1 MEEIITQG
9 GGIVGG
15 VLALIV
21 FLVLIAGLRALIRVC
36 PSNHILVVTGGVETV
51 VEGKKYGFR
60 LQKGGW
66 TFVIPFIQSAQF
78 IDITIIP
85 INVQVDNVNSANGIT
100 VGSDAT
106 ACVCIDDM
114 DKVLLY
120 SAVQQL
126 LGKSRVQIQE
136 QIQQTMIGNF
146 RATLNKTTPLQAI
159 GMVES
164 VEGIDEQELTETT
177 ATLSRLPSTEET
189 VEGAGDASDQR
200 PSETPQTI
208 DAEGERAIFRN
219 LLLADCREDLSA
231 FGMNVVSVS
240 LQRIWDTSNYIAN
253 LANKTLSRKRQE
265 VEIEEARLQA
275 RAERAE
281 SDSKRR
287 MLVAENRAN
296 EKILQARQDVELF
309 RRQCDAA
316 IHRAKLEAD
325 SAIVKAHSAGQRR
338 EEEITAEL
346 QKLRNSSEVIVE
358 AEAKRRAAEILAGG
372 EAKAVEIVQQ
382 TQNGLLQQ
390 KVDLLKNTGDTGK
403 IALFITQLPH
413 LFDAYRTHAQSLKV
427 DNLLVLNEQDGFN
440 SAVNRGPAAFVDF
453 LRCFEQGLG
462 ISVKELITRKQ
473 TKESAITEDA
483 TPPTPIKEGGVS

>member
-1 MEEIITQG
+1 MEEILTQG
-9 GGIVGG
+9 GGIAGG
-15 VLALIV
+15 VLAVIV
-21 FLVLIAGLRALIRVC
+21 FLILIAGLRALVRVC
-36 PSNHILVVTGGVETV
+36 PSNHILVVTGGVQTV

-66 TFVIPFIQSAQF
+66 TFVIPFIQSARF

-126 LGKSRVQIQE
+126 LGKSRAQIQE

-159 GMVES
+159 GMDES
-164 VEGIDEQELTETT
+164 VDSAEQAETAKT
-177 ATLSRLPSTEET
+177 SA
-189 VEGAGDASDQR
+189 ASE
-200 PSETPQTI
+200 PSEGNAANIEQGADDSPPAATPESK
-208 DAEGERAIFRN
+208 DGDRAIFRH
-219 LLLADCREDLSA
+219 LLLEDCREDLSA

-287 MLVAENRAN
+287 MLVAENRAT

-309 RRQCDAA
+309 RRQCDAS

-325 SAIVKAHSAGQRR
+325 SGIVKARSTGQRR
-338 EEEITAEL
+338 IEEVTAEL
-346 QKLRNSSEVIVE
+346 QKLKNRSEVIVE
-358 AEAKRRAAEILAGG
+358 AEANRRAAEILAEG

-382 TQNGLLQQ
+382 TENDLLQQ
-390 KVDLLKNTGDTGK
+390 KVDLLKETEDTGK

-413 LFDAYRTHAQSLKV
+413 LFEAYRTHAKSLKV
-427 DNLLVLNEQDGFN
+427 DNLLVLNEDDGFN

-453 LRCFEQGLG
+453 LRCFEQGFG
-462 ISVKELITRKQ
+462 ISVKDLITQRGADEANAA
-473 TKESAITEDA
+473 ESAAIQQ
-483 TPPTPIKEGGVS
+483 GGAS

>member
-1 MEEIITQG
+1 MELITQIDG
-9 GGIVGG
+9 VAGG
-15 VLALIV
+15 VLAIV
-21 FLVLIAGLRALIRVC
+21 AFLLLIAVLRSLIRVC
-36 PSNHILVVTGGVETV
+36 PSNHILVVTGGTETV

-66 TFVIPFIQSAQF
+66 TFVIPFIQSVQF
-78 IDITIIP
+78 LDITIIP

-126 LGKSRVQIQE
+126 LGKSREQIQE

-146 RATLNKTTPLQAI
+146 RAALNKTTPLQAI

-164 VEGIDEQELTETT
+164 VESIEQQEQNESSNAQSQSSSEESAADADQAKDDAHTSE
-177 ATLSRLPSTEET
+177 SR
-189 VEGAGDASDQR
+189 
-200 PSETPQTI
+200 QTR
-208 DAEGERAIFRN
+208 DGERAIFRRF
-219 LLLADCREDLSA
+219 LLEDCREDLSA

-265 VEIEEARLQA
+265 VEIEESRLKA

-287 MLVAENRAN
+287 MLVAENRAT
-296 EKILQARQDVELF
+296 EKILQSRQDVELF
-309 RRQCDAA
+309 RRQCDADV
-316 IHRAKLEAD
+316 HRSKLEAD
-325 SAIVKAHSAGQRR
+325 SAVVMARSTGQRR
-338 EEEITAEL
+338 IEEVSAKLQEL
-346 QKLRNSSEVIVE
+346 KNSSEVIVE
-358 AEAKRRAAEILAGG
+358 AEAKRHAAEILAEG

-382 TQNGLLQQ
+382 THNDLLLQ

-413 LFDAYRTHAQSLKV
+413 LFEAYRTHAKSLKV
-427 DNLLVLNEQDGFN
+427 DNLLVLNVEDGFN

-453 LRCFEQGLG
+453 LKCFEQGLG

-473 TKESAITEDA
+473 TETSVISEDEA
-483 TPPTPIKEGGVS
+483 PLDPIREGGVS

>member
-1 MEEIITQG
+1 MEEILTQG
-9 GGIVGG
+9 GGIAGG
-15 VLALIV
+15 VLAVIV
-21 FLVLIAGLRALIRVC
+21 FLILIAGLRALVRVC
-36 PSNHILVVTGGVETV
+36 PSNHILVVTGGVQTV

-66 TFVIPFIQSAQF
+66 TFVIPFIQSARF

-126 LGKSRVQIQE
+126 LGKSRAQIQE

-159 GMVES
+159 GMDES
-164 VEGIDEQELTETT
+164 VDSEEQAETAKT
-177 ATLSRLPSTEET
+177 SA
-189 VEGAGDASDQR
+189 ASE
-200 PSETPQTI
+200 PSEGNAANIEQGADDSPPAATTESK
-208 DAEGERAIFRN
+208 DGDRAIFRH
-219 LLLADCREDLSA
+219 LLLEDCREDLSA

-287 MLVAENRAN
+287 MLVAENRAT
-296 EKILQARQDVELF
+296 EKILQARQGVELF
-309 RRQCDAA
+309 RRQCDAS

-325 SAIVKAHSAGQRR
+325 SGIVKARSTGQRR
-338 EEEITAEL
+338 IEEVTAEL
-346 QKLRNSSEVIVE
+346 QKLKNRSEVIVE
-358 AEAKRRAAEILAGG
+358 AEANRRAAEILAEG
-372 EAKAVEIVQQ
+372 EARAVEIVQQ
-382 TQNGLLQQ
+382 TENDLLQQ
-390 KVDLLKNTGDTGK
+390 KVDLLKETEDTGK

-413 LFDAYRTHAQSLKV
+413 LFEAYRTHAKSLKV
-427 DNLLVLNEQDGFN
+427 DNLLVLNEEDGFN

-453 LRCFEQGLG
+453 LRCFEQGFG
-462 ISVKELITRKQ
+462 ISVKDLITQRGADEANAA
-473 TKESAITEDA
+473 ESAA
-483 TPPTPIKEGGVS
+483 FQQGGAL

>member
-1 MEEIITQG
+1 MEELITQG

-21 FLVLIAGLRALIRVC
+21 FLVLLAGLRALIRVC

-66 TFVIPFIQSAQF
+66 TFVIPFLQNAQF

-106 ACVCIDDM
+106 ACVCIDDT

-126 LGKSRVQIQE
+126 LGKSRAQIQE

-159 GMVES
+159 GMGES
-164 VEGIDEQELTETT
+164 VESIEQQESIATSTT
-177 ATLSRLPSTEET
+177 STQMSS
-189 VEGAGDASDQR
+189 EGHLADRVQGADDG
-200 PSETPQTI
+200 PPFETPQTK
-208 DAEGERAIFRN
+208 DGDRAIFRH
-219 LLLADCREDLSA
+219 LLLEDCREDLSA

-265 VEIEEARLQA
+265 VEIEESRLQA
-275 RAERAE
+275 RADRTE

-287 MLVAENRAN
+287 MVVAENRAT

-325 SAIVKAHSAGQRR
+325 SATVKASSTGQRR
-338 EEEITAEL
+338 IEEVTAEL
-346 QKLRNSSEVIVE
+346 QKLKNSSEVIVE
-358 AEAKRRAAEILAGG
+358 AEAKRRAAEILAQG
-372 EAKAVEIVQQ
+372 EAKAVEVVQQ
-382 TQNGLLQQ
+382 TENELLQQ
-390 KVDLLKNTGDTGK
+390 KVDLLKETGDTGK

-413 LFDAYRTHAQSLKV
+413 LFDSYRTHAKSLKV
-427 DNLLVLNEQDGFN
+427 DNLLVLNEEDGFN

-453 LRCFEQGLG
+453 LKRFEQGFG
-462 ISVKELITRKQ
+462 ISVKHLITQRG
-473 TKESAITEDA
+473 TENPPTTESATIQ
-483 TPPTPIKEGGVS
+483 EGGVS

>member
-1 MEEIITQG
+1 MEEILAQG
-9 GGIVGG
+9 GGIAGG
-15 VLALIV
+15 VLAVIV
-21 FLVLIAGLRALIRVC
+21 FLVLIAGLRALVRVC
-36 PSNHILVVTGGVETV
+36 PSNHILVVTGGVETF

-66 TFVIPFIQSAQF
+66 TFVIPFIQSVQF

-126 LGKSRVQIQE
+126 LGKSRTQIQE

-159 GMVES
+159 GMDES
-164 VEGIDEQELTETT
+164 VENTGEPETT
-177 ATLSRLPSTEET
+177 ESAAAPTQPPSQEDLADGGQ
-189 VEGAGDASDQR
+189 GAEDA
-200 PSETPQTI
+200 PQTK
-208 DAEGERAIFRN
+208 DGDRAIFRH
-219 LLLADCREDLSA
+219 LLLEDCREDLSA

-287 MLVAENRAN
+287 MLVAENRAT

-309 RRQCDAA
+309 RRQSDAA

-325 SAIVKAHSAGQRR
+325 SGIVKARSTGQRR
-338 EEEITAEL
+338 IEEITAEL
-346 QKLRNSSEVIVE
+346 QKLKNRSEVIVE
-358 AEAKRRAAEILAGG
+358 AEANRSAAEILAEG
-372 EAKAVEIVQQ
+372 EGKAVEIVQQ
-382 TQNGLLQQ
+382 TENELLQQ
-390 KVDLLKNTGDTGK
+390 KVDLLKETGDTGK

-413 LFDAYRTHAQSLKV
+413 LFDAYRSHAKSLKV
-427 DNLLVLNEQDGFN
+427 DNLLVLNEEDGFN

-453 LRCFEQGLG
+453 LRCFEQGFG
-462 ISVKELITRKQ
+462 ISVKDLITQKAAENPPN
-473 TKESAITEDA
+473 TESAA
-483 TPPTPIKEGGVS
+483 FQEGGVS

>member
-1 MEEIITQG
+1 MELITQIDG
-9 GGIVGG
+9 VAGG
-15 VLALIV
+15 VLAIV
-21 FLVLIAGLRALIRVC
+21 AFLLLIAVLRSLIRVC
-36 PSNHILVVTGGVETV
+36 PSNHILVVTGGTETV

-66 TFVIPFIQSAQF
+66 TFVIPFIQSVQF
-78 IDITIIP
+78 LDITIIP

-126 LGKSRVQIQE
+126 LGKSREQIQE

-146 RATLNKTTPLQAI
+146 RAALNKTTPLQAI

-164 VEGIDEQELTETT
+164 VESIEQQEQNESSNAQSQSSSEESAADADQAKDDAHTSE
-177 ATLSRLPSTEET
+177 SR
-189 VEGAGDASDQR
+189 
-200 PSETPQTI
+200 QTR
-208 DAEGERAIFRN
+208 DGERAIFRRF
-219 LLLADCREDLSA
+219 LLEDCREDLSA

-265 VEIEEARLQA
+265 VEIEESRLKA

-287 MLVAENRAN
+287 MLVAENRAT
-296 EKILQARQDVELF
+296 EKILQSRQDVELF
-309 RRQCDAA
+309 RRQCDADV
-316 IHRAKLEAD
+316 HRSKLEAD
-325 SAIVKAHSAGQRR
+325 SAVVMARSTGQRR
-338 EEEITAEL
+338 IEEVSAKLQEL
-346 QKLRNSSEVIVE
+346 KNSSEVIVE
-358 AEAKRRAAEILAGG
+358 AEAKRHAAEILAEG
-372 EAKAVEIVQQ
+372 EAKAVDIVQQ
-382 TQNGLLQQ
+382 TQNDLLLQ

-413 LFDAYRTHAQSLKV
+413 LFEAYRTHAKSLKV
-427 DNLLVLNEQDGFN
+427 DNLLVLNVEDGFN

-453 LRCFEQGLG
+453 LKCFEQGLG

-473 TKESAITEDA
+473 TETSVISEDEA
-483 TPPTPIKEGGVS
+483 PLDPIREGGVS

>member
-1 MEEIITQG
+1 MNMEMINQM
-9 GGIVGG
+9 GGIAGG
-15 VLALIV
+15 VLAIVV
-21 FLVLIAGLRALIRVC
+21 FLVLIAILRSLIRVC
-36 PSNHILVVTGGVETV
+36 PSNHILVVTGGTATV

-66 TFVIPFIQSAQF
+66 TFVMPFIQSVQF

-114 DKVLLY
+114 DEALLY

-126 LGKSRVQIQE
+126 LGKSRAQIQE

-164 VEGIDEQELTETT
+164 VENIELQDQAENSD
-177 ATLSRLPSTEET
+177 ASDRSSSTEEGDNRDT
-189 VEGAGDASDQR
+189 ATGDASSAGAPRTKD
-200 PSETPQTI
+200 
-208 DAEGERAIFRN
+208 GERAIFRH
-219 LLLADCREDLSA
+219 LLLEDCREDLSA

-265 VEIEEARLQA
+265 VEIEEARLKA

-287 MLVAENRAN
+287 MLVAENRAT
-296 EKILQARQDVELF
+296 EKILQARQEVELY
-309 RRQCDAA
+309 RRQCDADV
-316 IHRAKLEAD
+316 HRAKLEAD
-325 SAIVKAHSAGQRR
+325 SAIVKAKSTGQRR
-338 EEEITAEL
+338 IEEVTAEL
-346 QKLRNSSEVIVE
+346 QELKNSSEVIVE
-358 AEAKRRAAEILAGG
+358 AEAKRRAAEILAEG

-382 TQNGLLQQ
+382 TENELLQQ
-390 KVDLLKNTGDTGK
+390 KVDLLKNSGDTGK

-413 LFDAYRTHAQSLKV
+413 LFEAYRTHAKSLKV
-427 DNLLVLNEQDGFN
+427 DNLVVLNEQDGFN

-453 LRCFEQGLG
+453 LKCFEQGLG
-462 ISVKELITRKQ
+462 VSVKELITRQ
-473 TKESAITEDA
+473 RETSSATEDSA
-483 TPPTPIKEGGVS
+483 PTDPNQEGGAS

>member
-159 GMVES
+159 GMDES
-164 VEGIDEQELTETT
+164 VDSIEQPE
-177 ATLSRLPSTEET
+177 STESAATTTQLSSE
-189 VEGAGDASDQR
+189 ENLADRAQGADNE
-200 PSETPQTI
+200 PSAETPQTK
-208 DAEGERAIFRN
+208 DGDRAIFRH
-219 LLLADCREDLSA
+219 LLLEDCREDLSA

-275 RAERAE
+275 RAERTE

-287 MLVAENRAN
+287 MLVDENRAT

-325 SAIVKAHSAGQRR
+325 SATVKASSTGQRR
-338 EEEITAEL
+338 IEEVTAEL
-346 QKLRNSSEVIVE
+346 QKLKNSSEVIVE
-358 AEAKRRAAEILAGG
+358 AEAKRRAAEILAEG
-372 EAKAVEIVQQ
+372 EAKAVEVVQQ
-382 TQNGLLQQ
+382 TENGLLQQ
-390 KVDLLKNTGDTGK
+390 KVDLLKDTGDTGK

-413 LFDAYRTHAQSLKV
+413 LFDAYRTHAKSLKV
-427 DNLLVLNEQDGFN
+427 DNLLVLNEEDGFN

-453 LRCFEQGLG
+453 LKCFEQGFG
-462 ISVKELITRKQ
+462 ISVKHLITQKAAENPP
-473 TKESAITEDA
+473 TTESATIQ
-483 TPPTPIKEGGVS
+483 EGGVS

>member
-1 MEEIITQG
+1 MNMEMINQM
-9 GGIVGG
+9 GGIAGG
-15 VLALIV
+15 VLAVII
-21 FLVLIAGLRALIRVC
+21 FLVLIAILRSLIRVC
-36 PSNHILVVTGGVETV
+36 PSNHILVVTGGTATV

-66 TFVIPFIQSAQF
+66 TFVMPFIQSVQF

-114 DKVLLY
+114 DEALLY

-126 LGKSRVQIQE
+126 LGKSRAQIQE

-164 VEGIDEQELTETT
+164 IESIELQEQVENSDASNQ
-177 ATLSRLPSTEET
+177 LSSTEGE
-189 VEGAGDASDQR
+189 VERDAATGDA
-200 PSETPQTI
+200 PSAGAPRTK
-208 DAEGERAIFRN
+208 DGERAIFRH
-219 LLLADCREDLSA
+219 LLLEDCREDLSA

-265 VEIEEARLQA
+265 VEIEEARLKA

-287 MLVAENRAN
+287 MLVAENRAT
-296 EKILQARQDVELF
+296 EKILQARQEVELF
-309 RRQCDAA
+309 RRQCDADV
-316 IHRAKLEAD
+316 HRAKLEAD
-325 SAIVKAHSAGQRR
+325 SAIVKAKSTGQRR
-338 EEEITAEL
+338 IEEVTAEL
-346 QKLRNSSEVIVE
+346 QELKNSSEVIVE
-358 AEAKRRAAEILAGG
+358 AEAKRHAAEILAEG

-382 TQNGLLQQ
+382 TENELLQQ
-390 KVDLLKNTGDTGK
+390 KVDLLKNSGDTGK

-413 LFDAYRTHAQSLKV
+413 LFEAYRTHAKSLKV
-427 DNLLVLNEQDGFN
+427 DNLVVLNEQDGFN

-453 LRCFEQGLG
+453 LKCFEQGLG
-462 ISVKELITRKQ
+462 VSVKELITRQ
-473 TKESAITEDA
+473 RETSSATDDSA
-483 TPPTPIKEGGVS
+483 PADPNQEGGAS

>member
-1 MEEIITQG
+1 MKMEMITQMDG
-9 GGIVGG
+9 VAGG
-15 VLALIV
+15 VLAIIIFLI
-21 FLVLIAGLRALIRVC
+21 LIAVLRTLIRVC
-36 PSNHILVVTGGVETV
+36 PSNHILVVTGGTETV

-66 TFVIPFIQSAQF
+66 TFVVPFVQSVQF
-78 IDITIIP
+78 LDITIIP

-106 ACVCIDDM
+106 ACVCIDDT

-126 LGKSRVQIQE
+126 LGKSRAQIQE

-164 VEGIDEQELTETT
+164 VESIEQERQNENSNAQSQSSSEESAADGDQAKDDAHTSE
-177 ATLSRLPSTEET
+177 SR
-189 VEGAGDASDQR
+189 
-200 PSETPQTI
+200 QTR
-208 DAEGERAIFRN
+208 DGERAIFRR
-219 LLLADCREDLSA
+219 LLLEDCREDLSA

-265 VEIEEARLQA
+265 VEIEESRLKAQ
-275 RAERAE
+275 AERAE

-287 MLVAENRAN
+287 MLVAENRAT
-296 EKILQARQDVELF
+296 EKILQARQEVELF
-309 RRQCDAA
+309 RRQRDAN

-325 SAIVKAHSAGQRR
+325 SAIVKARSTGQRR
-338 EEEITAEL
+338 IEENSAEL
-346 QKLRNSSEVIVE
+346 QELKNSSEVIVE

-440 SAVNRGPAAFVDF
+440 RAVNRGPAAFVDF

>member
-1 MEEIITQG
+1 MEEILAQG
-9 GGIVGG
+9 GGIAGG
-15 VLALIV
+15 VLAVIV
-21 FLVLIAGLRALIRVC
+21 FLVLIAGLRALVRVC

-159 GMVES
+159 GMDES
-164 VEGIDEQELTETT
+164 VENMGEPETT
-177 ATLSRLPSTEET
+177 ESAAAPTRT
-189 VEGAGDASDQR
+189 
-200 PSETPQTI
+200 PSEEDFADGGQGANESPQTK
-208 DAEGERAIFRN
+208 DGDRAIFRH
-219 LLLADCREDLSA
+219 LLLEDCREDLSA

-281 SDSKRR
+281 SDSNRR
-287 MLVAENRAN
+287 MLVAENRAT

-309 RRQCDAA
+309 RRQSDAA

-325 SAIVKAHSAGQRR
+325 SGIVKARSTGQRR
-338 EEEITAEL
+338 IEEITAEL
-346 QKLRNSSEVIVE
+346 QKLKNRSEVIVE
-358 AEAKRRAAEILAGG
+358 AEANRSAAEILAEG
-372 EAKAVEIVQQ
+372 EGKAVEIVQQ
-382 TQNGLLQQ
+382 TENELLQQ
-390 KVDLLKNTGDTGK
+390 KVDLLKETGDTGK

-413 LFDAYRTHAQSLKV
+413 LFDAYRSHAKSLKV
-427 DNLLVLNEQDGFN
+427 DNLLVLNEEDGFN

-453 LRCFEQGLG
+453 LRCFEQGFG
-462 ISVKELITRKQ
+462 ISVKDLITQKGAENPAN
-473 TKESAITEDA
+473 TESAAIQ
-483 TPPTPIKEGGVS
+483 EGGVS

>member
-1 MEEIITQG
+1 MELITQIDG
-9 GGIVGG
+9 VAGG
-15 VLALIV
+15 VLAIV
-21 FLVLIAGLRALIRVC
+21 AFLLLIAVLRSLIRVC
-36 PSNHILVVTGGVETV
+36 PSNHILVVTGGTETV

-66 TFVIPFIQSAQF
+66 TFVIPFIQSVQF
-78 IDITIIP
+78 LDITIIP

-126 LGKSRVQIQE
+126 LGKSREQIQE

-146 RATLNKTTPLQAI
+146 RAALNKTTPLQAI

-164 VEGIDEQELTETT
+164 VESIEQQEQNESSNAQSQSSSEESAADADQAKDDAHTSE
-177 ATLSRLPSTEET
+177 SR
-189 VEGAGDASDQR
+189 
-200 PSETPQTI
+200 QTR
-208 DAEGERAIFRN
+208 DGERAIFRRF
-219 LLLADCREDLSA
+219 LLEDCREDLSA

-265 VEIEEARLQA
+265 VEIEESRLTA

-287 MLVAENRAN
+287 MLVAENRAT
-296 EKILQARQDVELF
+296 EKILQSRQEVELF
-309 RRQCDAA
+309 RRQCDADV
-316 IHRAKLEAD
+316 HRSKLEAD
-325 SAIVKAHSAGQRR
+325 SAVVMARSTGQRR
-338 EEEITAEL
+338 IEEVSAKLQEL
-346 QKLRNSSEVIVE
+346 KNSSEVIVE
-358 AEAKRRAAEILAGG
+358 AEAKRHAAEILAEG

-382 TQNGLLQQ
+382 THNDLLLQ

-413 LFDAYRTHAQSLKV
+413 LFEAYRTHAKSLKV
-427 DNLLVLNEQDGFN
+427 DNLLVLNVEDGFN

-453 LRCFEQGLG
+453 LKCFEQGLG

-473 TKESAITEDA
+473 TETSVISEDEA
-483 TPPTPIKEGGVS
+483 PLDPIREGGVS

>member
-1 MEEIITQG
+1 MNMEMITQM
-9 GGIVGG
+9 GGIAGG
-15 VLALIV
+15 VLAIVV
-21 FLVLIAGLRALIRVC
+21 FLILIGVLRSLIRVC
-36 PSNHILVVTGGVETV
+36 PSNHILVVTGGTETV

-66 TFVIPFIQSAQF
+66 TFVIPFIQSVQF

-126 LGKSRVQIQE
+126 LGKSRAQIQE

-164 VEGIDEQELTETT
+164 IEQQEQNENSNS
-177 ATLSRLPSTEET
+177 AIQASSEEVSSDGSQPNDDSPAAESRQSR
-189 VEGAGDASDQR
+189 D
-200 PSETPQTI
+200 
-208 DAEGERAIFRN
+208 GERAIFRH
-219 LLLADCREDLSA
+219 LLLEDCREDLSA

-281 SDSKRR
+281 SDSKRL
-287 MLVAENRAN
+287 MLVAENQAT
-296 EKILQARQDVELF
+296 EKILQARQEVELF
-309 RRQCDAA
+309 RRQCDAEV
-316 IHRAKLEAD
+316 HRAKLEAD
-325 SAIVKAHSAGQRR
+325 SAIVKAKSTGQRR
-338 EEEITAEL
+338 IEEVTAEL
-346 QKLRNSSEVIVE
+346 QELRNSSEVIVE
-358 AEAKRRAAEILAGG
+358 AEAKRRAAEILAEG
-372 EAKAVEIVQQ
+372 EAKAVEVVQH
-382 TQNGLLQQ
+382 TQNELLRQ
-390 KVDLLKNTGDTGK
+390 KADLLKDAEDTGK

-413 LFDAYRTHAQSLKV
+413 LFEAYRTHAKSLKV
-427 DNLLVLNEQDGFN
+427 DNLVVLNEQDGFN

-453 LRCFEQGLG
+453 LKCFEQALG

-473 TKESAITEDA
+473 GDEAVAAEDA
-483 TPPTPIKEGGVS
+483 TPPAPIQEGGVS

>member
-1 MEEIITQG
+1 MELITQIDG
-9 GGIVGG
+9 VAGG
-15 VLALIV
+15 VLAIV
-21 FLVLIAGLRALIRVC
+21 AFLLLIAVLRSLIRVC
-36 PSNHILVVTGGVETV
+36 PSNHILVVTGGTETV

-66 TFVIPFIQSAQF
+66 TFVIPFIQSVQF
-78 IDITIIP
+78 LDITIIP

-126 LGKSRVQIQE
+126 LGKSREQIQE

-146 RATLNKTTPLQAI
+146 RAALNKTTPLQAI

-164 VEGIDEQELTETT
+164 VESIEQQEQNESSNAQSQSSSEESAADGDQAKDDAHTSE
-177 ATLSRLPSTEET
+177 SR
-189 VEGAGDASDQR
+189 
-200 PSETPQTI
+200 QTR
-208 DAEGERAIFRN
+208 DGERAIFRRF
-219 LLLADCREDLSA
+219 LLEDCREDLSA

-265 VEIEEARLQA
+265 VEIEESRLKA

-287 MLVAENRAN
+287 MLVAENRAT
-296 EKILQARQDVELF
+296 EKILQSRQEVELF
-309 RRQCDAA
+309 RRQCDADV
-316 IHRAKLEAD
+316 HRSKLEAD
-325 SAIVKAHSAGQRR
+325 SAVVMARSTGQRHI
-338 EEEITAEL
+338 EEVSAKLQEL
-346 QKLRNSSEVIVE
+346 KNSSEVIVE
-358 AEAKRRAAEILAGG
+358 AEAKRHAAEILAEG

-382 TQNGLLQQ
+382 THNDLLLQ

-413 LFDAYRTHAQSLKV
+413 LFEAYRTHAKSLKV
-427 DNLLVLNEQDGFN
+427 DNLLVLNVEDGFN

-453 LRCFEQGLG
+453 LKCFEQGLG

-473 TKESAITEDA
+473 TETSVISEDEA
-483 TPPTPIKEGGVS
+483 PLDPIREGGVS